1 MMIEENVKKKPK
13 CVDVICNLTC
23 KMENLQ
29 SLMHCLDDISKMI
42 PEGTYLEMCD
52 NLKNLHKDIKSMD
65 PPRVDRRSI
74 PFMPTIPVIDV
85 TEEENEYDQWAENE
99 AAIIYMEEQIRM
111 KEKQM
116 KILKIRKNI
125 TEVVKRDAVRER
137 AQQLGFRLRS
147 YTMENLRAKGVR
159 IPDERAF
166 YKGYIERQNLLTQGA
181 RNDLEMEIRELRD
194 QIEDIQIL

>member
-1 MMIEENVKKKPK
+1 
-13 CVDVICNLTC
+13 
-23 KMENLQ
+23 MENLQ
-29 SLMHCLDDISKMI
+29 SLMSCLDDISKMI

-52 NLKNLHKDIKSMD
+52 NLKNLHKDIKTMD

-74 PFMPTIPVIDV
+74 PFMPTIPVIDI
-85 TEEENEYDQWAENE
+85 TEVENEYDRWAENE

-111 KEKQM
+111 KEKQL

-125 TEVVKRDAVRER
+125 TEAVKRDAVRER

-147 YTMENLRAKGVR
+147 YSMENLRAKGVR

>member
-1 MMIEENVKKKPK
+1 
-13 CVDVICNLTC
+13 
-23 KMENLQ
+23 
-29 SLMHCLDDISKMI
+29 
-42 PEGTYLEMCD
+42 
-52 NLKNLHKDIKSMD
+52 
-65 PPRVDRRSI
+65 
-74 PFMPTIPVIDV
+74 MPTIPVIDI
-85 TEEENEYDQWAENE
+85 TEEANEYDQWAENE

-111 KEKQM
+111 KEKQL

-125 TEVVKRDAVRER
+125 TEAVKRDAVRER

-147 YTMENLRAKGVR
+147 YSMENLRAKGVR

-166 YKGYIERQNLLTQGA
+166 YKGYIERQNLLTQGV

>member
-1 MMIEENVKKKPK
+1 
-13 CVDVICNLTC
+13 
-23 KMENLQ
+23 MENLQ
-29 SLMHCLDDISKMI
+29 SLMQCLDDISKMI

-74 PFMPTIPVIDV
+74 PFMPTIPVVDI

-99 AAIIYMEEQIRM
+99 AAIIYMEEQIKM
-111 KEKQM
+111 KEKHL

-125 TEVVKRDAVRER
+125 TEAVKRDAVRER

-147 YTMENLRAKGVR
+147 YTLENLRAKG
-159 IPDERAF
+159 IWISNERRF
-166 YKGYIERQNLLTQGA
+166 YKEYIDRQNILTQRA
-181 RNDLEMEIRELRD
+181 RDDLELEIRELRD

>member
-1 MMIEENVKKKPK
+1 
-13 CVDVICNLTC
+13 
-23 KMENLQ
+23 MENLQ
-29 SLMHCLDDISKMI
+29 SLMQCLDDISKMI

-65 PPRVDRRSI
+65 PPRIEYRQPRI
-74 PFMPTIPVIDV
+74 ATPFMPTIPVIDV
-85 TEEENEYDQWAENE
+85 TDSDSDETNEYDRWAENE

-111 KEKQM
+111 KEKQLRIF
-116 KILKIRKNI
+116 KVRKNI
-125 TEVVKRDAVRER
+125 TEAVKRDAVRER
-137 AQQLGFRLRS
+137 AQQLGYRLRS

-166 YKGYIERQNLLTQGA
+166 YKGYIERQNILTQGA

>member
-1 MMIEENVKKKPK
+1 
-13 CVDVICNLTC
+13 
-23 KMENLQ
+23 MENLQ
-29 SLMHCLDDISKMI
+29 SLMQCLDDISKMI

-74 PFMPTIPVIDV
+74 PFMPTIPVVDI

-99 AAIIYMEEQIRM
+99 AAIIYMEEQIKM
-111 KEKQM
+111 KEKHL

-125 TEVVKRDAVRER
+125 TEAVKRDAVRER

-147 YTMENLRAKGVR
+147 YTMENLRAKG
-159 IPDERAF
+159 IWISNERMF
-166 YKGYIERQNLLTQGA
+166 YKEYIERQNILTQRA
-181 RNDLEMEIRELRD
+181 RNDLELEIRELRD

>member
-1 MMIEENVKKKPK
+1 
-13 CVDVICNLTC
+13 
-23 KMENLQ
+23 MENLQ
-29 SLMHCLDDISKMI
+29 SLMQCLDDISRMI

-65 PPRVDRRSI
+65 PPTVDYRRPRVSV
-74 PFMPTIPVIDV
+74 PFMPTIPVIDI

-125 TEVVKRDAVRER
+125 TETVKRDAVRER
-137 AQQLGFRLRS
+137 AQQLGFRMRS
-147 YTMENLRAKGVR
+147 YSMENLRAKGVR

-166 YKGYIERQNLLTQGA
+166 YKGYIERQNLLTQGV

>member
-1 MMIEENVKKKPK
+1 
-13 CVDVICNLTC
+13 
-23 KMENLQ
+23 MENLQ
-29 SLMHCLDDISKMI
+29 SLMQCLDDISKMI

-65 PPRVDRRSI
+65 PPRVEYRQPRAAV
-74 PFMPTIPVIDV
+74 PFMPTIPVIDI

-99 AAIIYMEEQIRM
+99 AAIIYMEEQIKM
-111 KEKQM
+111 KEKQL

-125 TEVVKRDAVRER
+125 TEAVKRDAVRER

-147 YTMENLRAKGVR
+147 YSMENLRAKGVR

-181 RNDLEMEIRELRD
+181 RNDLELEIQELRD

>member
-1 MMIEENVKKKPK
+1 
-13 CVDVICNLTC
+13 
-23 KMENLQ
+23 MENLQ
-29 SLMHCLDDISKMI
+29 SLMQCLDDISKMI

-52 NLKNLHKDIKSMD
+52 NLKNLHKDIRSMD
-65 PPRVDRRSI
+65 PPRVDRRSV
-74 PFMPTIPVIDV
+74 PFMPTIPVID
-85 TEEENEYDQWAENE
+85 NEYDRWAENE
-99 AAIIYMEEQIRM
+99 AAIIYMEEQIKM
-111 KEKQM
+111 KEKQL
-116 KILKIRKNI
+116 KILKFRKNI
-125 TEVVKRDAVRER
+125 TEAVKRDAVRER